1 MTGQDL
7 KAVKAL
13 NETSAELSLSKR
25 EKHLIGLAVTLTL
38 GCTVCS
44 TRRFTEAL
52 QDGIS
57 KQELKDKKRNKMNT
71 FQIDFFGMSLM
82 NNTPIHLIVGIVMIC
97 LLVFGAFFA
106 TEEQKDKVIKIM
118 IAWFIIVLLTGVYI
132 WTLVDFSIPL
142 LIKSLFATIAFVIML
157 KLLKILKI

>member
-13 NETSAELSLSKR
+13 NEVSAELSLSKR

-44 TRRFTEAL
+44 SRRFTEAA

-57 KQELKDKKRNKMNT
+57 KKEL
-71 FQIDFFGMSLM
+71 IDLTDFVALTSAGVISRTALTSW
-82 NNTPIHLIVGIVMIC
+82 NEENDTIC
-97 LLVFGAFFA
+97 ADGTCSVN
-106 TEEQKDKVIKIM
+106 
-118 IAWFIIVLLTGVYI
+118 
-132 WTLVDFSIPL
+132 
-142 LIKSLFATIAFVIML
+142 
-157 KLLKILKI
+157 